1 MAGALLSTRGWR
13 HDAGIEPREG
23 VVRAVVG
30 PDLSDRQSTI
40 GALPAIDVVDAVNRR
55 RRLSLVVRTSD
66 AECRRYCC
74 PEGLREVGALCT
86 TITRRSFLSG
96 CV

>member
-13 HDAGIEPREG
+13 HDAGIEPRER

-55 RRLSLVVRTSD
+55 RLSLVARTTD

-74 PEGLREVGALCT
+74 PEVLREVGALCT

>member
-13 HDAGIEPREG
+13 HDAGIEPRER

-55 RRLSLVVRTSD
+55 RLSDDRLAQLLKWVRLIEDLWPSV
-66 AECRRYCC
+66 
-74 PEGLREVGALCT
+74 GSVLRM
-86 TITRRSFLSG
+86 R
-96 CV
+96 